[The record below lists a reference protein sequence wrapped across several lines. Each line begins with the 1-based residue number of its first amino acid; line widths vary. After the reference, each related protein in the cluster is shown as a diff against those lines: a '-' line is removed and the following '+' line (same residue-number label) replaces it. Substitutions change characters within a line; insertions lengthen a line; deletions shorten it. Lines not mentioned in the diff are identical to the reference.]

1 MFPIISFHSLLSSSY
16 TLFCWGICIIS
27 LNYCPLLT
35 INVFDCVPF
44 EMTIS
49 ICLVFTLKFSYLT
62 SFLVDSLLSL
72 VILLASSDS
81 SWSVNLFLF
90 KGIVFIGLPVLKSS
104 YWSTFLNMF
113 VFVCYV
119 SILLWFSGCRFL
131 VFSFSSCD
139 LVLGLFWWVNF
150 DFFSISFFSDLMG
163 SNGLLLIISVRLYEL
178 FDWFSFF
185 GCETW
190 SISLVSSFF

>member
-1 MFPIISFHSLLSSSY
+1 MLFSLPPLPHAWIYRDVFLKNVMFPIINFHSLLSSSY
-16 TLFCWGICIIS
+16 TLFCWGICIMS
-27 LNYCPLLT
+27 LNYYPLLT

-49 ICLVFTLKFSYLT
+49 ICLFFTLKFSYLT

-81 SWSVNLFLF
+81 SWSVHLFLF

-104 YWSTFLNMF
+104 CWSTFLNMF

-119 SILLWFSGCRFL
+119 KINEYRFMIMEIRFRLLRQ
-131 VFSFSSCD
+131 
-139 LVLGLFWWVNF
+139 
-150 DFFSISFFSDLMG
+150 
-163 SNGLLLIISVRLYEL
+163 
-178 FDWFSFF
+178 
-185 GCETW
+185 
-190 SISLVSSFF
+190 

>member
-27 LNYCPLLT
+27 LNYYPLLT

-72 VILLASSDS
+72 VILLASADS

-90 KGIVFIGLPVLKSS
+90 KGIVFIGLHVLKSS

-139 LVLGLFWWVNF
+139 LALGLFWWVNF
-150 DFFSISFFSDLMG
+150 DFFSISFFSDLVG

-178 FDWFSFF
+178 FVWLSFF